1 MEKTLKDF
9 IPLKEGVYDQGIFKA
24 VFLAGGP
31 GSGKSFIVGQTALT
45 ALGLKLV
52 NSDQAFERALELAGM
67 EPSAENIFSSK
78 GQSIRDRASLVT
90 NKRKQGFV
98 DGRLGLVIDGT
109 GKDVKKIIT
118 QKIELEK
125 LGYDTAMIFVN
136 TDLDTA
142 VDRDKSRS
150 RTLGI
155 SQVSSMWKSVQN
167 NIGQFQQYFRQNMFI
182 VDNSSGADY
191 KTQTMNVYR
200 KMSAW
205 IRKSPSSQKA
215 KKWINNQITL
225 KRMGEQ
231 LNNAQYALSGIDEE
245 DIGRNGSVI
254 RNRIGKSSQ
263 QRKAEKKKQKIKK
276 LSIKIDEKVK
286 DMDMGEVIK
295 DFYKSDAPQFKGKSK
310 KKRREMAIAAKLD
323 AGGVKESELP
333 PHLKKHFDSSGNI
346 KKGKWGKDGWKA
358 DKKQPKIKTT
368 VKTIKVPG
376 YTVDEAYKKPKPS
389 AQQRFNK
396 RLKDKHGI
404 DLEAQSKYYQ
414 SVADKYRKKIK
425 DAEVNKEEVVP
436 RWMKNPV
443 GKVVHKKKY
452 EHALKILKDLIA
464 RKKRE
469 SGSRPMRHAA
479 NYYAAKVVQSTYP
492 RFLDSRVLASMLKE
506 TAEYKAAMGPGS
518 HEWGTP
524 QGTEYFKKLTPGQSS
539 QDDYKETNG
548 EEFLEIPKDFEFSE
562 VEIAQMETEI
572 DKLSFD
578 DMLKL
583 DMYDPEELKD
593 IEDSAEYESLP
604 PNDISSSEEDIQI
617 TEVLSIQGRMKRRF
631 AARRNRQKLKVA
643 RMRASRRAA
652 DPSRIKKRATRGAR
666 NMIKQ
671 RFARGRDMSA
681 MPPQEK
687 ARIEAM
693 AKRFAPL
700 VQRLAIRMVPQVR
713 KNELARIKKGSSG
726 KPQASKK
733 FKVTKGG
740 SSSKYAAKKFKV
752 KPVKKAKKPKPAKKA
767 KK

>member
-1 MEKTLKDF
+1 
-9 IPLKEGVYDQGIFKA
+9 
-24 VFLAGGP
+24 
-31 GSGKSFIVGQTALT
+31 
-45 ALGLKLV
+45 
-52 NSDQAFERALELAGM
+52 
-67 EPSAENIFSSK
+67 
-78 GQSIRDRASLVT
+78 
-90 NKRKQGFV
+90 
-98 DGRLGLVIDGT
+98 
-109 GKDVKKIIT
+109 
-118 QKIELEK
+118 
-125 LGYDTAMIFVN
+125 
-136 TDLDTA
+136 
-142 VDRDKSRS
+142 
-150 RTLGI
+150 
-155 SQVSSMWKSVQN
+155 
-167 NIGQFQQYFRQNMFI
+167 
-182 VDNSSGADY
+182 
-191 KTQTMNVYR
+191 
-200 KMSAW
+200 
-205 IRKSPSSQKA
+205 
-215 KKWINNQITL
+215 
-225 KRMGEQ
+225 
-231 LNNAQYALSGIDEE
+231 
-245 DIGRNGSVI
+245 
-254 RNRIGKSSQ
+254 
-263 QRKAEKKKQKIKK
+263 
-276 LSIKIDEKVK
+276 
-286 DMDMGEVIK
+286 MDMGEVIK

-310 KKRREMAIAAKLD
+310 KKRREMAIAAKLATECVD
-323 AGGVKESELP
+323 EKDFKPHMMYDPKTGKGYMAKKYEDHVKMDKKGYVHEKPEVKESELP

-389 AQQRFNK
+389 AQERFNK

-593 IEDSAEYESLP
+593 IEDSAEYEALP
-604 PNDISSSEEDIQI
+604 PNDISSSEEDVQI

-740 SSSKYAAKKFKV
+740 SASKYAAKKFKV
-752 KPVKKAKKPKPAKKA
+752 KPVKKAKKPTPAKKA

>member
-9 IPLKEGVYDQGIFKA
+9 IPLEEGVYDPGIFKA

-31 GSGKSFIVGQTALT
+31 GSGKSFIVGQTSLV

-52 NSDQAFERALELAGM
+52 NSDQAFERALQLAGM
-67 EPSAENIFSSK
+67 EATTDNIFSSK
-78 GQSIRDRASLVT
+78 GQSLRDRAKFVT
-90 NKRKQGFV
+90 NKRQQGFI

-109 GKDVKKIIT
+109 GRDVKKILT
-118 QKIELEK
+118 QKTELEK
-125 LGYDTAMIFVN
+125 LGYQTAMIFVN

-142 VDRDKSRS
+142 IDRDKARS
-150 RTLGI
+150 RTLGKDQI
-155 SQVSSMWKSVQN
+155 SPMWRAVQN
-167 NIGQFQQYFRQNMFI
+167 NIGQFQQHFRHNMFI
-182 VDNSSGADY
+182 VDNSTDADY
-191 KTQTMNVYR
+191 KSQTMNVYK
-200 KMSAW
+200 KMMSWTRSA
-205 IRKSPSSQKA
+205 PTTNKA
-215 KKWINNQITL
+215 KKWINNQMTM

-231 LNNAQYALSGIDEE
+231 LNKSQYVLSGIDEE

-254 RNRIGKSSQ
+254 KNRIGKSSQ
-263 QRKAEKKKQKIKK
+263 QRKAEKKKQKIKT
-276 LSIKIDEKVK
+276 LSIKIDEKIK

-389 AQQRFNK
+389 AQERFNK

-404 DLEAQSKYYQ
+404 DLEANARYYK
-414 SVADKYRKKIK
+414 SVADKYRQKIK
-425 DAEVNKEEVVP
+425 DAEVKKEEVLP
-436 RWMKNPV
+436 RWMKRPV

-452 EHALKILKDLIA
+452 EYALKLLKDLLA

-469 SGSRPMRHAA
+469 GGGHMRHAD
-479 NYYAAKVVQSTYP
+479 NYYAAQIVKSTFPNYLDAKVLVG
-492 RFLDSRVLASMLKE
+492 MLGE
-506 TAEYKAAMGPGS
+506 DAEYKAAMGPGS

-524 QGTEYFKKLTPGQSS
+524 EGTEYFKKLTPGETS
-539 QDDYKETNG
+539 QDDYKETNSK
-548 EEFLEIPKDFEFSE
+548 EFLEIPKDFEFSE
-562 VEIAQMETEI
+562 VEIAQMETDI
-572 DKLSFD
+572 DNLTFD
-578 DMLKL
+578 DMVKL
-583 DMYDPEELKD
+583 DMYDPEELQD
-593 IEDSAEYESLP
+593 IEDSATFESLP
-604 PNDISSSEEDIQI
+604 PNDISNSDEEVQI

-666 NMIKQ
+666 NIIKQ

-700 VQRLAIRMVPQVR
+700 VQRLAVRMVPQVR
-713 KNELARIKKGSSG
+713 KNELARIKKGSAG
-726 KPQASKK
+726 KPQKAKK
-733 FKVTKGG
+733 FKVAKAG
-740 SSSKYAAKKFKV
+740 SASKYAAKKFKV
-752 KPVKKAKKPKPAKKA
+752 AKKKK
-767 KK
+767 